1 MNYTRS
7 EVMQYVED
15 NDVKFIRLA
24 FCDIHGMQKNVAIM
38 PCELDR
44 AFDTGVGFDAS
55 FVRGFMNEVKSD
67 LFLVPDPSTFT
78 VMPWRPS
85 HGQVVRLFCDVR
97 YPDGKPFE
105 GDCRSLLKSAVRQA
119 RSMHLSCKVGT
130 ACEFYLFKT
139 DENGDATQEPYDF
152 GTYCDTAPRDK
163 CEDVRREICLALEA
177 MGLRPETSR
186 HEEGP
191 GQNEI
196 DFRHSD
202 ILSSAD
208 NFIAFKGAVKSIA
221 EGSGLYAS
229 FMPKPLPG
237 FSGSSLRINISLT
250 RDGENL
256 FQTTNDKCSPLAE
269 SFMAGVLR
277 RVSEITL
284 FLNPITN
291 SYERF
296 GCFEAPK
303 FVTWSHQN
311 RSQLIRIPSAPDPDH
326 ARMELRST
334 DPACNPHLA
343 FALLLWAGLEG
354 IQDGLQL
361 PPAENRNLFDVPE
374 EETANL
380 EQLPANLYEA
390 LQLAEKSD
398 FIRKCLPEKLRL
410 SFLEQKRREWERY
423 RSSGNGQEFERRE
436 YFLTV

>member
-24 FCDIHGMQKNVAIM
+24 FCDIHGMQKNVAVM

-55 FVRGFMNEVKSD
+55 FVRGFMNEVESD
-67 LFLVPDPSTFT
+67 LFLVPDPGTFT

-85 HGQVVRLFCDVR
+85 HGQVVRLFCDVK
-97 YPDGKPFE
+97 YPDGQPFE
-105 GDCRSLLKSAVRQA
+105 GDCRALLKAAVREAKQ
-119 RSMHLSCKVGT
+119 MGLSCKVGT

-139 DENGDATQEPYDF
+139 DENGEPTLEPYDY

-163 CEDVRREICLALEA
+163 CENVRREICLALEA

-186 HEEGP
+186 HEQGP

-196 DFRHSD
+196 DFRYSD
-202 ILSSAD
+202 ILTAAD
-208 NFIAFKGAVKSIA
+208 NFVAFKGAVKSIA

-237 FSGSSLRINISLT
+237 YSGSSLHVNMSLT
-250 RDGENL
+250 QDGENL
-256 FQTTNDKCSPLAE
+256 FQVDNGKHNAVAE
-269 SFMAGVLR
+269 SFMAGILR

-284 FLNPITN
+284 FLNPLTN

-296 GCFEAPK
+296 GRFEAPK
-303 FVTWSHQN
+303 YVTWSHQN
-311 RSQLIRIPSAPDPDH
+311 RSQLIRIPAAPNPGH
-326 ARMELRST
+326 GRMELRST

-354 IQDGLQL
+354 VREKL
-361 PPAENRNLFDVPE
+361 PLCAPDNRNLFEASE
-374 EETANL
+374 EETSNL
-380 EQLPANLYEA
+380 EHLPGNLDEA
-390 LQLAEKSD
+390 LQTAERSK
-398 FIRKCLPEKLRL
+398 FVQTYVPEKLRV
-410 SFLEQKRREWERY
+410 SYFGQKRREWERY
-423 RSSGNGQEFERRE
+423 RTSGNGQEVERRE